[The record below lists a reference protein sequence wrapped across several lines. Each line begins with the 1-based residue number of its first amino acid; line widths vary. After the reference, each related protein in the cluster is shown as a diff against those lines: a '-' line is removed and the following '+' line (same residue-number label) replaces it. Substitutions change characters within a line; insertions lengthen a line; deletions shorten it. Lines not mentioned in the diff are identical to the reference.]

1 MDQVQGIWKSKSL
14 SLVSETTKV
23 TSSLTKMMVKFDQN
37 YDYINFI
44 IFKVEIKITEHS
56 TYDRMSV
63 GNHRNQDA
71 FDI

>member
-23 TSSLTKMMVKFDQN
+23 TSSLTKMMVKIDQN
-37 YDYINFI
+37 YDYINFK
-44 IFKVEIKITEHS
+44 IFKVELKLIELS

>member
-23 TSSLTKMMVKFDQN
+23 TSSLTKMMVKIDQN

-44 IFKVEIKITEHS
+44 IFKVEIKITEHP
-56 TYDRMSV
+56 TYDRTSV
-63 GNHRNQDA
+63 GNRRNQDA

>member
-23 TSSLTKMMVKFDQN
+23 TSSLTKMMVKIDQN
-37 YDYINFI
+37 YDYINFK
-44 IFKVEIKITEHS
+44 IFKVELKLIELS

-63 GNHRNQDA
+63 GNHRNQDV